1 MILRYKICVI
11 FFMLILL
18 INWNCDRFLKEL
30 FRNKIFNFVNDVILI
45 YWYIIFFVCFFEC

>member
-1 MILRYKICVI
+1 MCY
-11 FFMLILL
+11 FFYVNF
-18 INWNCDRFLKEL
+18 INKLEIWNCDRFWKEL